1 MSDEAQAPAPGE
13 PRAGDVLAGYRLD
26 EVIGRGGMA
35 IVYRAYDERLGR
47 SVALKVL
54 TPRLA
59 LDTAFRHRFIRESR
73 VAASVDHPNIIPIF
87 AAGEVDGFL
96 FIAMRFVQGRDVLT
110 VIEEEGPLPAARA
123 CHIVTQVAAA
133 LDAAHERGLVHRDVK
148 PANMLRDA
156 AGEDQPDHVYLSD
169 FGLSKHWMSTSTL
182 TSQGEFLG
190 TMDYVAPEQ
199 IEGNPVDG
207 RTDQY
212 ALACSVF
219 EMLSGA
225 PPFRRDEAMAIMWAQ
240 VSAAPPALTSR
251 RPGLPAAVD
260 PVLAKALAKAP
271 DERYRTCLE
280 FAAALRS
287 AIESPAAEPPP
298 GWSPAGLPA
307 AGAVPGTVPP
317 GSAVPGPVP
326 PGSAMPG
333 TVPPGS
339 AVPGTV
345 PPGGAM
351 PGGVPPGGPPLV
363 PPDHMGR
370 PRSGSEPGGPA
381 GDDTQQVGEPVAMPP
396 VAAAGPPRGAAPAGP
411 AAPGGPGEAA
421 GPGGPGAPN
430 GPGGLGALGAGAAR
444 DVPRVR
450 PAAPGP
456 AAYRLPPGKLPP
468 RSRRSRAAILVVCV
482 ALLGAIGAGYA
493 LFGGGSGTK
502 PGTGL
507 AAPGCTTKT
516 ASATSLAK
524 VHGHRV
530 TVGGQPL
537 DVVVTSHGYGFVTL
551 SGALGVLRTT
561 GTAPV
566 LVRTIP
572 LSAPL
577 GMALTHD
584 QKYLLVA
591 DHGGLTVFRVSDLEN
606 RLSTPLGTL
615 AGPGGSHAV
624 QVAVSPD
631 DKFAFATLQSGQSG
645 GEVAVYSLHRAL
657 GSAFR
662 RANRVRLI
670 RVAARPAGVAISPDG
685 LYAYVA
691 SGLATPASASGQGR
705 LTVISMLKEGNT
717 PAFSVVKTV
726 SAGCGPDQV
735 AISKDS
741 QDVWV
746 TVTGANALVA
756 YSAARLLSDP
766 QHALVARVA
775 VGGQPLGLVFYD
787 HGLRLMVAEAGR
799 NQKAGGAAVVDVPQ
813 ALAVRPALL
822 GTVPTGARPQQIA
835 LYPGGKTLLVADT
848 GSRQLHVIRAGQL
861 P

>member
-1 MSDEAQAPAPGE
+1 
-13 PRAGDVLAGYRLD
+13 
-26 EVIGRGGMA
+26 MA

-73 VAASVDHPNIIPIF
+73 IAASVDHPNIIPIF
-87 AAGEVDGFL
+87 AAGEADGFL

-110 VIEEEGPLPAARA
+110 VLEEEGPLPAARA
-123 CHIVTQVAAA
+123 CNIVTQVAAA
-133 LDAAHERGLVHRDVK
+133 LDAAHDRGLVHRDVK
-148 PANMLRDA
+148 PANMLREA

-169 FGLSKHWMSTSTL
+169 FGLSKHWLSSSTL

-207 RTDQY
+207 RSDQY
-212 ALACSVF
+212 ALACSTF

-225 PPFRRDEAMAIMWAQ
+225 PPFRRNEAMAIMWAQ
-240 VSAAPPALTSR
+240 VSAVPPTLTSR
-251 RPGLPAAVD
+251 RPDLPAAVD

-271 DERYRTCLE
+271 DDRYRTCLE

-287 AIESPAAEPPP
+287 AIESPVTEPPP
-298 GWSPAGLPA
+298 DRSPPGPPPA
-307 AGAVPGTVPP
+307 AAVLGSVPP
-317 GSAVPGPVP
+317 GSAVPGSAP
-326 PGSAMPG
+326 PGSGLPG
-333 TVPPGS
+333 SVPPAGAVLGS
-339 AVPGTV
+339 V
-345 PPGGAM
+345 PP
-351 PGGVPPGGPPLV
+351 
-363 PPDHMGR
+363 GR

-381 GDDTQQVGEPVAMPP
+381 GDDTQRVGEPVAMPP
-396 VAAAGPPRGAAPAGP
+396 AAGAGVPRGGAPVEP
-411 AAPGGPGEAA
+411 AAPGGPVE
-421 GPGGPGAPN
+421 
-430 GPGGLGALGAGAAR
+430 PGGLGAPGAGAAL
-444 DVPRVR
+444 DVPGGR
-450 PAAPGP
+450 PAPPGP
-456 AAYRLPPGKLPP
+456 AAYRLPPGRPPP
-468 RSRRSRAAILVVCV
+468 RSRRSRAAILVACV

-493 LFGGGSGTK
+493 LFGRGAGTR
-502 PGTGL
+502 PGAGL
-507 AAPGCTTKT
+507 AAPGCTTRT
-516 ASATSLAK
+516 ARATSLAK
-524 VHGHRV
+524 VHGHRA
-530 TVGGQPL
+530 TIGGQPL
-537 DVVVTSHGYGFVTL
+537 DVVVTSHGYGFVSLGT
-551 SGALGVLRTT
+551 ALGVLRTT
-561 GTAPV
+561 GTVPV
-566 LVRTIP
+566 LVRTVA

-577 GMALTHD
+577 GLALTHD

-606 RLSTPLGTL
+606 GLSAPLGTL
-615 AGPGGSHAV
+615 ASPGGSHAV

-631 DKFAFATLQSGQSG
+631 DKFAFATLQSGQPG
-645 GEVAVYSLHRAL
+645 GDVAVYSLHRAL
-657 GSAFR
+657 ASTFS

-670 RVAARPAGVAISPDG
+670 PVAARPAGVAISPDG

-726 SAGCGPDQV
+726 AAGCGPDQV

-746 TVTGANALVA
+746 TVTGANAVVA

-775 VGGQPLGLVFYD
+775 VGSQPLGMVFYD
-787 HGLRLMVAEAGR
+787 HGLRLIVADGGR
-799 NQKAGGAAVVDVPQ
+799 QQAAGGAAIVDVPR

-822 GTVPTGARPQQIA
+822 GTVPTGPGPQQVA
-835 LYPGGKTLLVADT
+835 LYPGGKTLLLADA
-848 GSRQLHVIRAGQL
+848 GSRQLHVIRVAQL